1 MRKTRKKF
9 YPKSSTAM
17 NHDMYLSIVVIM
29 AFIAITFFSG
39 LSVKG
44 PEEVAATQP
53 VIETAAPEAVNRV
66 DRYTDIILTRIECR
80 DLAAIIYLEARDQ
93 SAEGQ
98 QAVAEVV
105 FNRVI
110 ADNFPDTVRDVIRQ
124 GAGTKRPQFS
134 TISLLDKADPQQEQY
149 DAILAALYGPSIL
162 DADVVYFS
170 RGGENKRTWGT
181 IGDHVFCYQYSWE

>member
-1 MRKTRKKF
+1 MRTKRKKF

-17 NHDMYLSIVVIM
+17 NFDMYLSIAAIM
-29 AFIAITFFSG
+29 IFIAITLFSG
-39 LSVKG
+39 LSVKEQ
-44 PEEVAATQP
+44 EEVPAAQP
-53 VIETAAPEAVNRV
+53 VIETEQPKVV
-66 DRYTDIILTRIECR
+66 DRYQDIILTGVEQR
-80 DLAAIIYLEARDQ
+80 DLAAIIYFEARDQ
-93 SAEGQ
+93 PAEGQ

-105 FNRVI
+105 LNRVI

-162 DADVVYFS
+162 DTDVVYFS
-170 RGGENKRTWGT
+170 RGGENNRTWGT